1 MAPEPPPK
9 DGGGADE
16 IEPLDLESKMGPDL
30 STVTAFFNLA
40 PFLISPRR
48 ASRPA
53 SIAGGGLGTELEDGP
68 APNPGGGGGG
78 GGGGGPAMFD

>member
-1 MAPEPPPK
+1 MALETPAE

-16 IEPLDLESKMGPDL
+16 MEPPDFESKTGPDL
-30 STVTAFFNLA
+30 STVTAFFNLV

-53 SIAGGGLGTELEDGP
+53 SITGGGTGTDDGP
-68 APNPGGGGGG
+68 PPNPGGGGGG